1 MKYKI
6 GSVVKMNSEN
16 WVNCDFDSWGKG
28 IRVGVV
34 VEPSFSLEGHEVD
47 VGCPEGRC
55 FENTSQLLQ
64 ATEEDYKNQEKN
76 V

>member
-16 WVNCDFDSWGKG
+16 WVENNFDSWGRG
-28 IRVGVV
+28 IGVGVV
-34 VEPSFSLEGHEVD
+34 IEPPFALEEHEVD
-47 VGCPEGRC
+47 VRWPEGRC

-64 ATEEDYKNQEKN
+64 ATEEEYKNQEKN